1 MKAAVIHAPGKITCD
16 TIDDPILKNQD
27 DIILKVTSTAI
38 CGSDLHIFSGGIPQ
52 PRPMVLGHEFMGII
66 EEVGKGV
73 THLKPGDRVVVPFPV
88 ACGSC
93 FFCNHELPGHCENS
107 NPEHYGPEGGLLTQ
121 KGGALFGYTDLYGGY
136 DGGQAQYVR
145 VPYANFGPRVVPENL
160 TDEQVLFLTDI
171 FPTGYT
177 GIDWG
182 EVKGGEI
189 VAIFGAGPVGIMAAK
204 SAWIRGAAR
213 VVIVDTL
220 QYRLDKA
227 KATAHC
233 ETVLWEDGSKDV
245 VEQIRA
251 ITQGRG
257 ADVCVDAVGFEPE
270 RSFIDRAKAVV
281 NLEKGSVKVLE
292 ACMSAVRRGGIVSV
306 LGVYPTTYD
315 NFPVGQ
321 FFDKGI
327 ILKGGQA
334 PAHKHI
340 DKLLGYVQEGKV
352 TLDDIITHRLPLTDI
367 AHGYDIFDKKEDGC
381 VKVVLDPWA

>member
-1 MKAAVIHAPGKITCD
+1 MKAAVIHGPGKITYD
-16 TIDDPILKNQD
+16 TVDDPKLQSND

-66 EEVGKGV
+66 EEVGSGV
-73 THLKPGDRVVVPFPV
+73 THLKRGDRVVVPFPI
-88 ACGSC
+88 ACGGC
-93 FFCNHELPGHCENS
+93 FFCDHDLPGHCENS
-107 NPEHYGPEGGLLTQ
+107 NPENYGPEGGVMTQ

-136 DGGQAQYVR
+136 DGGQSQYVR
-145 VPYANFGPRVVPENL
+145 VPYANHGPRIVPENL

-182 EVKGGEI
+182 EVKGGET
-189 VAIFGAGPVGIMAAK
+189 VAIFGAGPVGLMAAK
-204 SAWIRGAAR
+204 SAWLRGAKR
-213 VVIVDTL
+213 VIVVDTL

-227 KATAHC
+227 KATAGC
-233 ETVLWEDGSKDV
+233 DTILWEDDVKDV
-245 VEQIRA
+245 VGQIRMM
-251 ITQGRG
+251 TEGRG
-257 ADVCVDAVGFEPE
+257 AEVCVDAVGFEPA
-270 RSFIDRAKAVV
+270 RSFMDRAKAVV

-306 LGVYPTTYD
+306 LGVYPALYD

-327 ILKGGQA
+327 IMKGGQA

-340 DKLLGYVQEGKV
+340 DKLLEYVVEGRVK
-352 TLDDIITHRLPLTDI
+352 LDDIITHRLPLSEI
-367 AHGYDIFDKKEDGC
+367 SHAYDIFDKKEDGC
-381 VKVVLDPWA
+381 VKVVLDPWK